1 MKELSCC
8 VILKMSD
15 SVREK
20 LWYRKMSIKICYFI
34 WLRMVMFSSERLNSK
49 LLIFYSNDTYHIFNT
64 KQFLV
69 IQQLYIYLKRWNIS
83 INKKSD
89 ILKENSSVVIFS
101 RKSKIEKLKWW
112 KMNWFFFFISMNIT
126 EWKTNFPISIEV
138 ILIRKS
144 FLIY

>member
-1 MKELSCC
+1 MKELFCC